1 MKKKKERDRS
11 FKLPLKILW
20 FFPGLTGLGGLIA
33 AIYLVDTFSLFF
45 FVLVITLLYIGFWIY
60 LTLRIFRFNKRLVN
74 YFRRLLSGD
83 FSTGIHDISWIDDEI
98 TLITNL
104 ATKVA
109 EHLETYD
116 TLRADRTAL
125 SLRALEVL
133 FRRASRKIIMADF
146 DKSVFKF
153 TKPLQQAFGVEQDI
167 FSFNVI
173 EKQPNNERFFRQ
185 FLLAA
190 LKDAQV
196 KEFTATLELPIRN
209 SSLELKFKFV
219 PIKDRSEKVRIA
231 FLYVDNPDDDPDD

>member
-231 FLYVDNPDDDPDD
+231 FLYVDNPNDDPDD